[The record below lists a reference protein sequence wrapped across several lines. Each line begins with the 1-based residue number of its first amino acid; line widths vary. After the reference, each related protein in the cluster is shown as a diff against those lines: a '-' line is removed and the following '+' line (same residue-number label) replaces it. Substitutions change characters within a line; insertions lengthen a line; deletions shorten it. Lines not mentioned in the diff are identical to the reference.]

1 MCPWESFFP
10 YYVYW
15 KTGLILNLFTV
26 KYESRVLQFKKRGGG
41 CFHYTCF
48 CICVLAFLL
57 IQKEIHTEK
66 YATGK
71 MHPLSFALYGAGITG
86 TYQSRLRQHSAP
98 LANSREQENKT
109 GRFYNIT
116 VGSAVSF
123 IFPRTEC
130 IIETRILNSVHF
142 FFFFFRE

>member
-1 MCPWESFFP
+1 MKVGYC
-10 YYVYW
+10 
-15 KTGLILNLFTV
+15 NL
-26 KYESRVLQFKKRGGG
+26 KKGREG

-86 TYQSRLRQHSAP
+86 TYQSRLRQYSAP

-123 IFPRTEC
+123 IFPHTEC
-130 IIETRILNSVHF
+130 II
-142 FFFFFRE
+142 